1 MSKPIIKKYARLKKL
16 LPEIESKF
24 EDGYIYE
31 GVIEFL
37 KEEHDL
43 ELTFGVFKNYLSKAR
58 KEITTEMPSKISTI
72 EPRITHQSAL
82 QESQKLTTN
91 VDKDEKSNTD
101 DDDTVSPEVL
111 AQLKADLEKQ
121 KNSLVSSK
129 SIFDN

>member
-1 MSKPIIKKYARLKKL
+1 MSKPTIKKYARFKKL

-24 EDGYIYE
+24 EDGYVYE

-58 KEITTEMPSKISTI
+58 KEITTENPSKSSPI
-72 EPRITHQSAL
+72 EPQITHQSPL
-82 QESQKLTTN
+82 QELPKLTTN
-91 VDKDEKSNTD
+91 VDNDDKHNTD
-101 DDDTVSPEVL
+101 EDDTVSPEVL

-129 SIFDN
+129 PIFDN